1 MSHQDN
7 QLSEEESIFL
17 EFLLE
22 DLASDNP
29 LQRNFDEELLDA
41 EMNHK
46 IFTKMTENANNALNM
61 IIQVAAHPDCE
72 TATAIHQLF
81 RTSITQLTQIVRN
94 CETVKQH
101 MEDMSIQALNNCLFV
116 ELEVQ
121 EAQNSE
127 N

>member
-17 EFLLE
+17 EFLIE

-41 EMNHK
+41 EMNRE
-46 IFTKMTENANNALNM
+46 IFTKMTENANRALEK
-61 IIQVAAHPDCE
+61 IIQVAAHPQCE
-72 TATAIHQLF
+72 APAAIYPLF
-81 RTSITQLTQIVRN
+81 RTLITQLTEIARK

-101 MEDMSIQALNNCLFV
+101 MEDMSIQALTNCLVV
-116 ELEVQ
+116 ELQ
-121 EAQNSE
+121 DQAQNSE